1 MPDIHLITPPDKL
14 YNNSLDILLIYP
26 NKDIKSQLQSYIS
39 NWTQS
44 LNIYVYELDPAE
56 ENIDWLLGVAR
67 MSDIVIFDID
77 NSSPN
82 VRKLASFIVANS
94 NTYWLTN
101 EAQSVYNN
109 ISVKRIYDLSFLEKE
124 ENFGKKI

>member
-14 YNNSLDILLIYP
+14 YNNNFDILLIYP
-26 NKDIKSQLQSYIS
+26 NKDIKTQIQTVITK
-39 NWTQS
+39 WKQS
-44 LNIYVYELDPAE
+44 LNIYVYEIDPAE
-56 ENIDWLLGVAR
+56 ENIDWLLSVAK
-67 MSDIVIFDID
+67 MSDLIIFDID

-82 VRKLASFIVANS
+82 IRKLASYIVANT

-101 EAQSVYNN
+101 EAQPVYTSLS
-109 ISVKRIYDLSFLEKE
+109 IKRIYDLSFLEKE